1 MKYRGSE
8 LRGSPVFALDPP
20 KVQFS
25 EGQGHSK
32 SRHHS
37 CVSENLEYLSLFP
50 IVGLITQTFL
60 TQQLKIQFSDAS
72 GLRAPGI
79 QIIIQ
84 ANEIVKRLLLFPHC
98 QHGVNLPNNASHLV
112 DDFFEMTIFAGQ
124 LLHQFV
130 VFVQSRAIRFAAFLF
145 QF

>member
-1 MKYRGSE
+1 M
-8 LRGSPVFALDPP
+8 LDQP
-20 KVQFS
+20 KVQFL

-32 SRHHS
+32 SEHHS

-50 IVGLITQTFL
+50 IGLITQTFM
-60 TQQLKIQFSDAS
+60 TRHFKVQFSDVS
-72 GLRAPGI
+72 RLWAPGI

-84 ANEIVKRLLLFPHC
+84 ANTIVKRLLLFPHC